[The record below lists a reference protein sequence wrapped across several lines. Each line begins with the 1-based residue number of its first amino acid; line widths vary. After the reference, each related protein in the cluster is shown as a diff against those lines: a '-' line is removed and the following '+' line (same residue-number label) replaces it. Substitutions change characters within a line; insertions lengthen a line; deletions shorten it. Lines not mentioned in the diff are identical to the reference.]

1 MARAEA
7 RKEREAAKAEA
18 DRRLAEVRQAA
29 KERAEKERRRMAAPV
44 TFGRRAPAVQS
55 DEDDED
61 EEESGDDSGEEEE
74 EEPSP
79 RAKPMRF
86 GQRTAGGLD
95 D

>member
-1 MARAEA
+1 
-7 RKEREAAKAEA
+7 
-18 DRRLAEVRQAA
+18 
-29 KERAEKERRRMAAPV
+29 MAAPV